1 MSQESGPCPARAMR
15 PLLIQLLI
23 SLGLSIVFSALPF
36 VAALTLDKS
45 SLPLAIFMAWYS
57 VFPPMIIFLAALWL
71 NAGQVSWLRALGAIW
86 INLSIWFL
94 LQYLLSAL
102 AGLSVFIRLF
112 ALPAIFAGNTVLFL
126 AAGLIL
132 LVAGTALYAAGR
144 STARPSAKP
153 PLAWTALSLLVVI
166 SLVLVP
172 VSVAAL
178 SNPPIKSAAPGSTPG
193 QDDIMRLIDDLYTI
207 GERRPGS
214 KADQAA
220 IMYLDSMLRALGFSD
235 VRVERS
241 NFDYWEPVRWGITVQ
256 PGTAASWEPE
266 SFYVPYSGPAA
277 EGGTEADVVYL
288 GNISKPAWQDVKG
301 KIILVDIPP
310 TDVSWDQM
318 KLFSYMAYEPENMLK
333 GWSHPYPIGWMLKYI
348 PFYEQAEA
356 RHPAGII
363 GILQGYPDL
372 GKFTYYAPYEGELRS
387 IPSMY
392 LLPAAGDRLKAQ
404 VAAGKT
410 TARIE
415 LEARTA
421 PGAGESANVYA
432 VLPGQ
437 SDRAIIF
444 HSHHDSPW
452 RSGVEDSSG
461 VGMVLALARYYAYLP
476 VSDRPFTM
484 IFLFTG
490 GHMVGGATNDDFIEK
505 HKGDLLPQSLFDIAI
520 EHIADDYVPPAAPTG
535 NAEPRGV
542 FITENPVTVSLYAKS
557 VADAGLSRTLVF
569 PTGTPLGVPTD
580 AQQYGR
586 AGLPVVSMISGPV
599 WLFDDD
605 DTLDR
610 VHKASLAPMARMYI
624 DFVSRLAATPEF
636 LLRFNLTWAVLG
648 LLALIMSPL
657 AALFL
662 AYRRKS

>member
-112 ALPAIFAGNTVLFL
+112 ALPAIFAGNTVPFL

-648 LLALIMSPL
+648 LLVLIMSPL
-657 AALFL
+657 AGLFL
-662 AYRRKS
+662 AYRKK

>member
-57 VFPPMIIFLAALWL
+57 LFPPIIIFLAALWL

-372 GKFTYYAPYEGELRS
+372 GKFTYYAPCEGELRS

-410 TARIE
+410 TARIV

>member
-112 ALPAIFAGNTVLFL
+112 ALPAIFAGNTVPFL

-410 TARIE
+410 TARIV

>member
-112 ALPAIFAGNTVLFL
+112 ALPAIFAGNTVPFL

>member
-57 VFPPMIIFLAALWL
+57 LFPPIIIFLAALWL

-112 ALPAIFAGNTVLFL
+112 ALPAIFAGNTVPFL

>member
-23 SLGLSIVFSALPF
+23 SMGLSIVFSALPF

>member
-1 MSQESGPCPARAMR
+1 MSQQAKACPVRAIR

-45 SLPLAIFMAWYS
+45 SLPLAVFMAWYS
-57 VFPPMIIFLAALWL
+57 LFPPLVIFLAALWL
-71 NAGQVSWLRALGAIW
+71 NAGQPSWIRALGSIW

-112 ALPAIFAGNTVLFL
+112 ALPATFAGNTVLFL
-126 AAGLIL
+126 VAGLIL
-132 LVAGTALYAAGR
+132 LVAGIALYAAGR
-144 STARPSAKP
+144 STARPGSKP
-153 PLAWTALSLLVVI
+153 ALAWTALSLLVVI

-178 SNPPIKSAAPGSTPG
+178 SNPAIKSAAAESTPT
-193 QDDIMRLIDDLYTI
+193 QDNIFRLISDVYNL

-214 KADQAA
+214 QADQAA
-220 IMYLDSMLRALGFSD
+220 ITYLDLMLKTFGFSD

-241 NFDYWEPVRWGITVQ
+241 NFDYWEPVDWGITVQ
-256 PGTAASWEPE
+256 PGTEAAWQPE

-277 EGGTEADVVYL
+277 EGGTEAEVVYL
-288 GNISKPAWQDVKG
+288 GNISKPDWQDVKG
-301 KIILVDIPP
+301 KIVLVDIPP

-318 KLFSYMAYEPENMLK
+318 KLFSYMAYEPEKMLK

-348 PFYEQAEA
+348 PFYEQAES

-363 GILQGYPDL
+363 GILQGYPDM

-387 IPSMY
+387 IPGMY
-392 LLPAAGDRLKAQ
+392 LLPDAGDRLKAQ

-410 TARIE
+410 SVKLVLDAKV
-415 LEARTA
+415 A
-421 PGAGESANVYA
+421 PKGGESANVYA

-437 SDRAIIF
+437 SDQTIII

-461 VGMVLALARYYAYLP
+461 AGMVLSLARYYAHLP
-476 VSDRPFTM
+476 VSERPFTM

-490 GHMVGGATNDDFIEK
+490 GHMVGGATNADFIEK
-505 HKGDLLPQSLFDIAI
+505 HKGDLLPQSLFDICI

-557 VADAGLSRTLVF
+557 VVDAGLSRTLVF

-586 AGLPVVSMISGPV
+586 AGLPVVSMISGPI

-657 AALFL
+657 AGLFL
-662 AYRRKS
+662 AYRKK

>member
-57 VFPPMIIFLAALWL
+57 LFPPIIIFLAALWL